1 MYTLHVYQD
10 SNCVLHHFLADK
22 HPTLYR
28 ALPALED
35 LQSAWE
41 DKLED
46 SRFEIYHDM
55 LKDGLAKIMKYYCRF
70 DEKPAY
76 IISLG
81 KCSIIL
87 LYSISIL
94 KCFSTSPVLQAR
106 LHQTCVGRTRGH
118 QQNVNHA

>member
-1 MYTLHVYQD
+1 MHQHNSHIYQD
-10 SNCVLHHFLADK
+10 SNRVLHHFSADK

-41 DKLED
+41 TKLND
-46 SRFEIYHDM
+46 SRFEIYHDA

-81 KCSIIL
+81 KCSS
-87 LYSISIL
+87 YHCM
-94 KCFSTSPVLQAR
+94 KY
-106 LHQTCVGRTRGH
+106 
-118 QQNVNHA
+118 